1 MGQDHLSVVGTQ
13 SGLDTSRMIRLEIL
27 GENLLISLDGSSLKP
42 CHQNTELE
50 AKIVCPGEA
59 LGRATVELKGWDG
72 MEFLGA
78 AKVSLESLNQAQGKR
93 LLQLLW
99 YHGYH

>member
-59 LGRATVELKGWDG
+59 L
-72 MEFLGA
+72 
-78 AKVSLESLNQAQGKR
+78 
-93 LLQLLW
+93 
-99 YHGYH
+99 